1 MTTAGSTTSTTSTTG
16 ARPPRRPWWVRTAW
30 VGAVVATALGGVVVG
45 YGVLWLQLF
54 GETPDAEDYTVS
66 AGGYGAAAA
75 VLALA
80 VPAVL
85 GFRGP
90 RWLAFPAGVSAA
102 LLGLLAL
109 GSASAASGA
118 VRDDRPIDTVWDGVG
133 GVLWAPW
140 TWVLVVLGV
149 RAVVR
154 FLTTTDPDAAGV

>member
-1 MTTAGSTTSTTSTTG
+1 MTTSGPTTAATEAGP
-16 ARPPRRPWWVRTAW
+16 RRRPWWAGSAW
-30 VGAVVATALGGVVVG
+30 VLAVVATALNGVVVG
-45 YGVLWLQLF
+45 YGVLWLQFF
-54 GETPDAEDYTVS
+54 GDTPDAEDYTVS

-85 GFRGP
+85 AFRGP

-109 GSASAASGA
+109 GSAAAAAGA

-140 TWVLVVLGV
+140 TWVLVVLGL
-149 RAVVR
+149 RAVLR
-154 FLTTTDPDAAGV
+154 LLTTTVDDPDGV

>member
-1 MTTAGSTTSTTSTTG
+1 MTAAGSTTASTE
-16 ARPPRRPWWVRTAW
+16 AAPRRPWWTRSAW
-30 VGAVVATALGGVVVG
+30 VGAVVATALNGVVVG
-45 YGVLWLQLF
+45 YGVLWLQFF

-80 VPAVL
+80 VPAL
-85 GFRGP
+85 LTFHGP
-90 RWLAFPAGVSAA
+90 RWLAFPAGGSAV

-109 GSASAASGA
+109 GSAAAAAGA

-140 TWVLVVLGV
+140 TWVLVVLGG
-149 RAVVR
+149 RAVAR
-154 FLTTTDPDAAGV
+154 FLTTTDPDRDGA